1 MTQTPDF
8 GTHYLTLGIIPNHP
22 SLSFPR
28 GTMGWLNQSRGFQA
42 LAAGHSLP
50 PFYLLGEPHTQRAS
64 LGWSSFKTE
73 ALEVPGIK
81 GWGGA
86 VVQKDAPHVSGGL
99 TSIKEPPPA
108 Q

>member
-42 LAAGHSLP
+42 LAADTHCPLSICWENLTPRAPSSQELVLSSLH
-50 PFYLLGEPHTQRAS
+50 FNFS
-64 LGWSSFKTE
+64 LYMEGKFGMVF
-73 ALEVPGIK
+73 L
-81 GWGGA
+81 
-86 VVQKDAPHVSGGL
+86 
-99 TSIKEPPPA
+99 
-108 Q
+108 